1 MKRKGGGEMK
11 KQISML
17 TDSPLKSIILFAL
30 PIMASSLLQFN
41 YSLVDNII
49 VGRYVSENALAAVG
63 CVGPI
68 NSFIIGAALG
78 LTTGFTIPVAH
89 AFGEGN
95 SKKLSHY
102 AGSSIFIAFVIGCV
116 IMVVSHLISPVLLD
130 LVGTPADIKK
140 LASSYIN
147 ILYYGIPIQ
156 MLSNNF
162 TAISRAT
169 GESKKP
175 LYFFC
180 VSVVLNFCL
189 DILFVKTFH
198 WGVEGAA
205 AATIISH
212 CVACILNGIYVF
224 RFNKN
229 VKLRKSDFN
238 PDKGTIF
245 YQIRLGIPV
254 SLQFTVTSV
263 GSMCLQS
270 VVNSFGTN
278 VIAGFTAAARV
289 EGITNIPMSGLG
301 VATQTFVGQNYG
313 AKNYD
318 RIRDGVRK
326 IFILDLVV
334 SVAMSLILYFS
345 AETVITLFGDNM
357 TGEIMVA
364 AKRYI
369 LAIAQCYSLVAILFV
384 MRNTLQ
390 GMGFTYAN
398 SIAGVGEFFGRIS
411 VAFILTPLLGFDAV
425 CYAGPAAWLLAD
437 IPLIII
443 YLKKQQQFR
452 LSPYGK
458 KVKLNAHLNKDRR

>member
-1 MKRKGGGEMK
+1 
-11 KQISML
+11 ML

-30 PIMASSLLQFN
+30 PIMASSMLQFN

-49 VGRYVSENALAAVG
+49 VGRYVSDNALAAVG

-89 AFGEGN
+89 AFGEGD
-95 SKKLSHY
+95 KRKLSRY
-102 AGSSIFIAFVIGCV
+102 AGSSILIAFTVGMV
-116 IMVVSHLISPVLLD
+116 IMVVSHLISPLLLD
-130 LVGTPADIKK
+130 AVKTPDEIKDI
-140 LASSYIN
+140 AASYIN

-169 GESKKP
+169 GESRRP
-175 LYFFC
+175 LYFFSI
-180 VSVVLNFCL
+180 SVVVNFLL
-189 DILFVKTFH
+189 DLLFVKYLSL
-198 WGVEGAA
+198 GVEGAA
-205 AATIISH
+205 VATLISH
-212 CVACILNGIYVF
+212 CIACALNGIYVLRYNKHLSLKRKDF
-224 RFNKN
+224 RPGIRT
-229 VKLRKSDFN
+229 VL
-238 PDKGTIF
+238 

-270 VVNSFGTN
+270 VVNSFGTD
-278 VIAGFTAAARV
+278 VIAGFTAAGRV

-301 VATQTFVGQNYG
+301 VAMQTFVGQNYG
-313 AKNYD
+313 AGNYG
-318 RIRDGVRK
+318 RIKDGVRK
-326 IFILDLVV
+326 IFVLDLCV
-334 SVAMSLILYFS
+334 SVAMSLILYFT
-345 AETVITLFGDNM
+345 AEPVIALFGEDMNAA
-357 TGEIMVA
+357 IMAA

-398 SIAGVGEFFGRIS
+398 SVAGVGEFFGRLS
-411 VAFILTPLLGFDAV
+411 VAFILTPMLGFDAV

-443 YLKKQQQFR
+443 YLVKSRQ
-452 LSPYGK
+452 LGK
-458 KVKLNAHLNKDRR
+458 RKLTC

>member
-1 MKRKGGGEMK
+1 MK
-11 KQISML
+11 KHSML
-17 TDSPLKSIILFAL
+17 TDSPVKSIILFAL
-30 PIMASSLLQFN
+30 PIMASSMLQFN

-49 VGRYVSENALAAVG
+49 VGRYVSDAALAAVG

-89 AFGEGN
+89 AFGEGDQ
-95 SKKLSHY
+95 KKLRLY
-102 AGSSIFIAFVIGCV
+102 AGSSIFVAFIIGCV
-116 IMVVSHLISPVLLD
+116 ILVASHLISPVLLD
-130 LVGTPADIKK
+130 LVKTPDEIKDI
-140 LASSYIN
+140 AASYIN
-147 ILYYGIPIQ
+147 ILYYGIPVQ

-175 LYFFC
+175 LYFFSI
-180 VSVVLNFCL
+180 SVVVNFLL
-189 DILFVKTFH
+189 DLLFVKYLHF
-198 WGVEGAA
+198 GVEGAA
-205 AATIISH
+205 AATLISH
-212 CVACILNGIYVF
+212 LIACVLNGIYVL

-229 VKLRKSDFN
+229 VNLKRADFRPQLR
-238 PDKGTIF
+238 TVF

-278 VIAGFTAAARV
+278 VIAGFTAAGRV

-313 AKNYD
+313 AGNYD
-318 RIRDGVRK
+318 RIKDGVRK
-326 IFILDLVV
+326 IFILDLCV
-334 SVAMSLILYFS
+334 SVAMSIILYFA
-345 AETVITLFGDNM
+345 AEPVIMLFGEDINA
-357 TGEIMVA
+357 EIMAA

-369 LAIAQCYSLVAILFV
+369 LAIAQCYSLVAVLFV

-398 SIAGVGEFFGRIS
+398 SVAGVGEFFGRLA
-411 VAFILTPLLGFDAV
+411 VAFVFTPILGFDAV

-443 YLKKQQQFR
+443 YLVKQHRF
-452 LSPYGK
+452 GK
-458 KVKLNAHLNKDRR
+458 AKHS

>member
-1 MKRKGGGEMK
+1 MK
-11 KQISML
+11 KQYSML

-30 PIMASSLLQFN
+30 PIMVSSVLQYN

-49 VGRYVSENALAAVG
+49 VGRYVSEQALAAVG
-63 CVGPI
+63 CIGPI

-89 AFGEGN
+89 AFGEGD

-102 AGSSIFIAFVIGCV
+102 AGNSICLAFIIGCV
-116 IMVVSHLISPVLLD
+116 IMVTSHIISPLLLD
-130 LVGTPADIKK
+130 LVGTPDDIKQT
-140 LASSYIN
+140 ASSYIN
-147 ILYYGIPIQ
+147 ILYYGVPIQ

-162 TAISRAT
+162 TAISRCT

-180 VSVVLNFCL
+180 ISVVVNFIL
-189 DILFVKTFH
+189 DIVFVKYLH
-198 WGVEGAA
+198 LGVEGAA
-205 AATIISH
+205 AATLISH
-212 CVACILNGIYVF
+212 FVACVLNGVYVL

-229 VKLRKSDFN
+229 VKLKKTDLKPVRHTVFH
-238 PDKGTIF
+238 
-245 YQIRLGIPV
+245 QIRLGVPV

-278 VIAGFTAAARV
+278 VVAGFTAAARV
-289 EGITNIPMSGLG
+289 EGVTNIPMSGLG

-313 AKNYD
+313 AGNYG
-318 RIRDGVRK
+318 RIKKGVK
-326 IFILDLVV
+326 QILLLDLLV
-334 SVAMSLILYFS
+334 SVVMSLTLYFV
-345 AETVITLFGDNM
+345 AEPVIKLFGDNM
-357 TGEIMVA
+357 SGEIMVA
-364 AKRYI
+364 AKRYV
-369 LAIAQCYSLVAILFV
+369 LAIAQCYSLVAMLFV

-398 SIAGVGEFFGRIS
+398 SVAGIGEFFGRIS

-437 IPLIII
+437 IPLLII
-443 YLKKQQQFR
+443 YLRKQRQFKSTDEVKR
-452 LSPYGK
+452 LSSEI
-458 KVKLNAHLNKDRR
+458 

>member
-1 MKRKGGGEMK
+1 MEEGDGVRK
-11 KQISML
+11 QLSML

-30 PIMASSLLQFN
+30 PIMASSLLQYN

-49 VGRYVSENALAAVG
+49 VGRYVNEQALAAVG

-95 SKKLSHY
+95 KKKLSHY
-102 AGSSIFIAFVIGCV
+102 AGSSIFIAFLIGCV
-116 IMVVSHLISPVLLD
+116 IMVVSHIISPVLLN
-130 LVGTPADIKK
+130 LVGTPGDIKDI
-140 LASSYIN
+140 ASSYIN

-162 TAISRAT
+162 TAISRCT

-180 VSVVLNFCL
+180 VSVVVNFVL
-189 DILFVKTFH
+189 DIVFVKYLSL
-198 WGVEGAA
+198 GVEGAA
-205 AATIISH
+205 VATLISH
-212 CVACILNGIYVF
+212 SVACVLNGIYVF

-229 VKLRKSDFN
+229 VKLKNSDFK
-238 PDKGTIF
+238 PDKHTIF

-278 VIAGFTAAARV
+278 VIAGFTAAGRV

-301 VATQTFVGQNYG
+301 VATQTFVGQNFG

-318 RIRDGVRK
+318 RIRDGVKK
-326 IFILDLVV
+326 IFILDLLV
-334 SVAMSLILYFS
+334 SVAMSTILYCC
-345 AETVITLFGDNM
+345 AEPVISLFGTNM

-398 SIAGVGEFFGRIS
+398 SIAGVGELFGRLS
-411 VAFILTPLLGFDAV
+411 VAFVFTPLLGFDAV

-443 YLKKQQQFR
+443 YLKKQREFKMIK
-452 LSPYGK
+452 S
-458 KVKLNAHLNKDRR
+458 LNK

>member
-1 MKRKGGGEMK
+1 
-11 KQISML
+11 ML
-17 TDSPLKSIILFAL
+17 TDSPLKSIIFFAL
-30 PIMASSLLQFN
+30 PIMASSLLQYN

-49 VGRYVSENALAAVG
+49 VGRYVSESALAAVG

-89 AFGEGN
+89 AFGEGDR
-95 SKKLSHY
+95 KKLSHY
-102 AGSSIFIAFVIGCV
+102 AGNSIAVAFIIGCV
-116 IMVVSHLISPVLLD
+116 IMVVSHLISPVLLT
-130 LVGTPADIKK
+130 LVGTPDDIKNI
-140 LASSYIN
+140 ASSYIN

-180 VSVVLNFCL
+180 VSVVVNFIL
-189 DILFVKTFH
+189 DLLFVRYLH
-198 WGVEGAA
+198 LGVEGAA
-205 AATIISH
+205 VATLISH
-212 CVACILNGIYVF
+212 CVACLLNGIYVL
-224 RFNKN
+224 RFNNN
-229 VKLRKSDFN
+229 VELKIGDFK
-238 PDKGTIF
+238 PKKRTVF
-245 YQIRLGIPV
+245 HQIKLGIPV

-278 VIAGFTAAARV
+278 VIAGFTAAGRV

-301 VATQTFVGQNYG
+301 VATQTFVGQNFGAGNYG
-313 AKNYD
+313 
-318 RIRDGVRK
+318 RIKDGVRK
-326 IFILDLVV
+326 IFILDLIV
-334 SVAMSLILYFS
+334 SVAMSFVLYFA
-345 AETVITLFGDNM
+345 AEPIIMLFGDNM
-357 TGEIMVA
+357 TGEIMSA

-398 SIAGVGEFFGRIS
+398 SVAGVGELFGRIS

-443 YLKKQQQFR
+443 YFIKQHRLRKLK
-452 LSPYGK
+452 
-458 KVKLNAHLNKDRR
+458 

>member
-1 MKRKGGGEMK
+1 MK
-11 KQISML
+11 KQYSML

-30 PIMASSLLQFN
+30 PIMASSMLQYN

-49 VGRYVSENALAAVG
+49 VGRYVSESALAAVG

-68 NSFIIGAALG
+68 NAFIIGAALG

-89 AFGEGN
+89 AFGEGDK
-95 SKKLSHY
+95 KKLSHY
-102 AGSSIFIAFVIGCV
+102 AGNSIVVAFIIGCV
-116 IMVVSHLISPVLLD
+116 IAVLSHVISPVLLT
-130 LVGTPADIKK
+130 LVGTPDDIKDI
-140 LASSYIN
+140 ASSYIN
-147 ILYYGIPIQ
+147 ILYCGVPVQ
-156 MLSNNF
+156 MLSNNL
-162 TAISRAT
+162 TAISRCT

-180 VSVVLNFCL
+180 VSVVVNFVL
-189 DILFVKTFH
+189 DLLFVKYLH
-198 WGVEGAA
+198 LGVEGAA
-205 AATIISH
+205 VATLISH
-212 CVACILNGIYVF
+212 CVACLLNAVYVL

-229 VKLRKSDFN
+229 VELKRCDFRPRKHTVFHQVKL
-238 PDKGTIF
+238 GV
-245 YQIRLGIPV
+245 PV

-278 VIAGFTAAARV
+278 VIAGFTAANRV
-289 EGITNIPMSGLG
+289 ENVTNIPMSGLG

-313 AKNYD
+313 AGNYG
-318 RIRDGVRK
+318 RIKDGVKK
-326 IFILDLVV
+326 IFILDLFV
-334 SVAMSLILYFS
+334 SVAMSLTLYFA
-345 AETVITLFGDNM
+345 AEPIILLFGDNM

-369 LAIAQCYSLVAILFV
+369 LAISQCYSLVAILFV

-398 SIAGVGEFFGRIS
+398 SVAGVGEFFGRLS
-411 VAFILTPLLGFDAV
+411 VAFILTPIFGFDAV

-443 YLKKQQQFR
+443 YLRKQHRFR
-452 LSPYGK
+452 
-458 KVKLNAHLNKDRR
+458 KLK